1 MSDYFKTNE
10 QLWNS
15 NVTTHANSD
24 FYNMEAFKKGA
35 TSLKQI
41 ELAALG
47 DVKGKRLLHLQC
59 HFGQDSLSWA
69 RMGAKV
75 TGMDLSTKSIELAR
89 ELATEL
95 DIDAHFVQ
103 SNLYDLPENLE
114 GQYDIVFTS

>member
-15 NVTTHANSD
+15 NVSTHATSD

-41 ELAALG
+41 ELDALG
-47 DVKGKRLLHLQC
+47 DVSGKRLLHLQC

-69 RMGAKV
+69 RMRAKV
-75 TGMDLSTKSIELAR
+75 TGVDFSEKAITLAR
-89 ELATEL
+89 ELNQELNLDATF
-95 DIDAHFVQ
+95 IQ
-103 SNLYDLPENLE
+103 SWFL
-114 GQYDIVFTS
+114 